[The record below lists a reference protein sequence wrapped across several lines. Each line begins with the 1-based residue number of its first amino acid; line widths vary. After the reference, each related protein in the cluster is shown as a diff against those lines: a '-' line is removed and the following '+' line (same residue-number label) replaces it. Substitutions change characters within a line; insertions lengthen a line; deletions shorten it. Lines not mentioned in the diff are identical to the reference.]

1 MHNFDFKHSKQSVD
15 MILHSINL
23 LCVKNLKL
31 FRIINTKTQ

>member
-1 MHNFDFKHSKQSVD
+1 MHNFDFKHSKQSFD

-31 FRIINTKTQ
+31 FRIINNKSQ